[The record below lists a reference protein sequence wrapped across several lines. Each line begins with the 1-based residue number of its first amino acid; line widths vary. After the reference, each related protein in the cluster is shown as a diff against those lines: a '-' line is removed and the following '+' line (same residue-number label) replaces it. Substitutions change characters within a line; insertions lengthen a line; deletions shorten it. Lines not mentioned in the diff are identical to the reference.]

1 MFMKSATLVLTLF
14 IVGLSTTWN
23 VASTG
28 LVSAQSLG
36 ALATLETERRKMIV
50 APAKVMTGGDLKPA
64 GPSMPSSEP
73 AALAATSAAPVAATP
88 ASWMNTP
95 SEGKYVA
102 REASYWLNRM
112 RDLQTKQ
119 DRFRLQAA
127 ALQNRVDGLTNDFD
141 STWDR
146 FRRGTL
152 ESEREKVRTER
163 DLVRAD
169 TAATS
174 KQIFDLEEEARRS
187 NVPPGWLRP

>member
-1 MFMKSATLVLTLF
+1 
-14 IVGLSTTWN
+14 
-23 VASTG
+23 
-28 LVSAQSLG
+28 
-36 ALATLETERRKMIV
+36 
-50 APAKVMTGGDLKPA
+50 
-64 GPSMPSSEP
+64 
-73 AALAATSAAPVAATP
+73 
-88 ASWMNTP
+88 
-95 SEGKYVA
+95 
-102 REASYWLNRM
+102 M
-112 RDLQTKQ
+112 RDLQTRQ